1 MRVLPPGLRRLRERP
16 QPNRVCGR
24 QYSQIPLLLLS
35 PSSQVQS
42 TDLTHMRWPGH
53 IISDKTQIFK
63 MQLHLNPNELV
74 IVNRSILA
82 LTIQRL
88 GGDDLTRNPD
98 DQRSPVVKRLL
109 LLQNSG
115 VSSPEGQSTVY
126 IDKTTFNEP
135 RFYYRINFQHVDELC

>member
-1 MRVLPPGLRRLRERP
+1 
-16 QPNRVCGR
+16 
-24 QYSQIPLLLLS
+24 
-35 PSSQVQS
+35 
-42 TDLTHMRWPGH
+42 MRWPGH